1 MARVVTGFRD
11 WKGHGRPFNAL
22 IKMFLWLA
30 KRADVKAAGEPY
42 AIYWNSPSVPFF
54 LKKSEVHLPVVPTK

>member
-1 MARVVTGFRD
+1 
-11 WKGHGRPFNAL
+11 
-22 IKMFLWLA
+22 MFLWLA